1 MTPQQQQLA
10 WLKSR
15 NITQKLLLTFK
26 LMQLENARITLERE
40 LRDFTAKASED
51 VRDFNS
57 SLFPN
62 MFSDIEKSL
71 DKKHEF
77 IQKLSA
83 LLPKST
89 VGSGMCLQ
97 PCNSL
102 KMDLSQMC
110 LTGSPSFK
118 KSISKAT
125 LLLGMT
131 VSLPPVKSV
140 FYIQSTD
147 LQSQGVVSR
156 CAVSVAASQSE
167 PEEKECSTA
176 EKKSQPDL
184 VQVSLKSQSS
194 DVCLDLVPDTSPDDD
209 PEVKDAEPLEAHH
222 LGSWRSAD
230 AEEVQH
236 QIQTSGHLLRFFKN
250 YAKTAAPLEFT
261 VVERHQP
268 KCDRNTDDVIPEP
281 SFMETQGHVFRVK
294 GAESA
299 GVLTY
304 SCVIATA
311 TELWDV
317 MDVSTDARQSG
328 LSDCKSERSDD
339 LPHTRLFSSEVTIP
353 DFVIRNFEETE
364 VVVSHLVNPGHFY
377 IQNVDF
383 ATKDQSLITSSF
395 KPSSSYAEQN
405 CTPDIGTKVMCWFP
419 EQEQWCRAQVTKICG
434 VTQGGR
440 GKGRLDESAVIV
452 EVRRL
457 DYGDTSC
464 LPLWDVQALTSDVAT
479 LPLQA
484 LQVSLANVAPVNGT
498 DWSEEAVDW
507 FREITRSRIFF
518 ARLYSKNSGVTV
530 ELFLEKGN
538 LGAMRRGPSL
548 SLRLAQNG
556 HATHILLKNERH
568 VKKGPHLEEEKRQS
582 EWEKCLI
589 SRYIQRK
596 VQKL

>member
-484 LQVSLANVAPVNGT
+484 LQVSLANERTLAVLTTGPEWTRHSHPA
-498 DWSEEAVDW
+498 EE
-507 FREITRSRIFF
+507 
-518 ARLYSKNSGVTV
+518 
-530 ELFLEKGN
+530 
-538 LGAMRRGPSL
+538 
-548 SLRLAQNG
+548 
-556 HATHILLKNERH
+556 
-568 VKKGPHLEEEKRQS
+568 
-582 EWEKCLI
+582 
-589 SRYIQRK
+589 
-596 VQKL
+596 